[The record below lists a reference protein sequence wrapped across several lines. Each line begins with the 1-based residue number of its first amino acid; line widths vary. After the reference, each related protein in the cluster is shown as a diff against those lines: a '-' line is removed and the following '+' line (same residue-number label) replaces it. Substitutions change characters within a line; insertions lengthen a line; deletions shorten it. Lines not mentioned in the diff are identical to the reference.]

1 MLLSSFFKYSL
12 SGSSLMKRFHS
23 WDIVGID
30 VCKAVRD
37 FFANGRILQEI
48 NHTILALLPKVPT
61 PTRINDYRPISC
73 CNVIY
78 KVISKLITNRIKEG
92 LQDIVSDNQSAFVPG
107 RSISDNILITQE
119 LMHNYHL
126 NKGPH
131 RCAFKIDIQKA
142 YDTVDWKFLRDILGG
157 FGFHPTMVGWIM
169 TCVTSTSFSLCV
181 NGDLHGYFKGRRG
194 LRQGDPMSPYLF
206 TLVMEILTLMLKRS
220 VRKTSVKVIMEALE
234 EFKGVSGLVPSTLPI
249 KYLGVPLISSRL
261 RYRDCKVLVER
272 VQNRI
277 NDWKNKY
284 LSFAGRL
291 QLVMSVLSSMHG
303 YWASVFILPAA
314 IIHEIEQ
321 LMCGFLWCQGE
332 MKRGKA
338 KVSWESVCLP
348 KQEGGLG
355 IRRLESFNIALMASH
370 IWNIITCK
378 ESMWDKVCW
387 RTEDG
392 NLKSFSVGLA
402 WESIRARRDNVPWF
416 HVVWFSACIPR
427 HAFHLWLAMGRKLK
441 TQDKLKQWDV
451 DTSVD
456 LNLLR
461 CPLCKSQP
469 DSHDHLFFSCPYS
482 SQVWLRITNLADMPS
497 TLPMWDD
504 IVDWLLPISKGNSVN
519 SIVGRLILAAST
531 YFVWQE
537 RNNRLFAKGERRV
550 NELCEVIAGVV
561 RLKLTTLHF
570 KANARVDKMMA
581 VWKIANTCTNG
592 G

>member
-1 MLLSSFFKYSL
+1 
-12 SGSSLMKRFHS
+12 
-23 WDIVGID
+23 
-30 VCKAVRD
+30 
-37 FFANGRILQEI
+37 
-48 NHTILALLPKVPT
+48 
-61 PTRINDYRPISC
+61 
-73 CNVIY
+73 
-78 KVISKLITNRIKEG
+78 
-92 LQDIVSDNQSAFVPG
+92 
-107 RSISDNILITQE
+107 
-119 LMHNYHL
+119 MHNYHL
-126 NKGPH
+126 NKGPP

-194 LRQGDPMSPYLF
+194 LRQA
-206 TLVMEILTLMLKRS
+206 
-220 VRKTSVKVIMEALE
+220 SVKFIMEALE
-234 EFKGVSGLVPSTLPI
+234 EFKSVSGWCQVFLKAWLFCNVVSHVKASIFHLVPFDEGTLPI

-272 VQNRI
+272 VQNCI

-291 QLVMSVLSSMHG
+291 QLVMSILSSMHG

-321 LMCGFLWCQGE
+321 LMFGFLWCQG
-332 MKRGKA
+332 
-338 KVSWESVCLP
+338 VP
-348 KQEGGLG
+348 
-355 IRRLESFNIALMASH
+355 ALNQILAH
-370 IWNIITCK
+370 VLIHDRQ
-378 ESMWDKVCW
+378 DKVCW
-387 RTEDG
+387 RTQDG

-451 DTSVD
+451 GTSVD

-482 SQVWLRITNLADMPS
+482 SQVWLRITNLADMLS

-519 SIVGRLILAAST
+519 SIVGRLILVAST

-537 RNNRLFAKGERRV
+537 INSRLFAKGERRV

-570 KANARVDKMMA
+570 KANAWVDKMMA